1 MGNNVSNTQKK
12 NKQTKRGHLLF
23 ISYGIYLL
31 INVTMS
37 RFGLK
42 FLVWVGMT
50 KDILTVEYGLYRL
63 ESMV

>member
-1 MGNNVSNTQKK
+1 
-12 NKQTKRGHLLF
+12 
-23 ISYGIYLL
+23 
-31 INVTMS
+31 MS

-50 KDILTVEYGLYRL
+50 KDILTVEYGLYTL